1 MAIAPTRYSRISVG
15 FVDSVKSIA
24 AVDPG
29 DTGAVFS
36 VTGPAAYTGDQT
48 FTGAATVSS
57 TLSVGGN
64 LTATAGAFIG
74 NAAAINEI
82 VAVSS
87 ATAAVSLGAI
97 APLESSSVVTVAL
110 SGATRGDTLIL
121 TVDAI
126 YPIAAANRDVTW
138 MCSSS
143 STAGEVHVWGVN
155 STLTSVTPTASTV
168 IRLTRINHPSYL

>member
-1 MAIAPTRYSRISVG
+1 MAISPTRYSRVSIG
-15 FVDSVKSIA
+15 FVSSTKSI
-24 AVDPG
+24 VDVDAG

-48 FTGAATVSS
+48 VTGAATISS

-64 LTATAGAFIG
+64 FTATAGAFIG
-74 NAAAINEI
+74 TATAINEI
-82 VAVSS
+82 VAFSS

-97 APLESSSVVTVAL
+97 NPLESSSVQTVAL
-110 SGATRGDTLIL
+110 SGATRGDTLML
-121 TVDAI
+121 TVDSI
-126 YPIAAANRDVTW
+126 YPNAAANRDVTW

-155 STLTSVTPTASTV
+155 STLTAVTPTAATV
-168 IRLTRINHPSYL
+168 IRLSRINHPSYL